1 MIQRFFK
8 NLRKFNESSVILG
21 RWSRTEKSLND
32 LKVDHANVDH
42 CGICYLSENNKNK
55 ANVALTLK
63 NSKNNTI
70 YPELVNISIA
80 KPTKQS

>member
-21 RWSRTEKSLND
+21 RWSRTEKSVND

-42 CGICYLSENNKNK
+42 CGICYLSENHTNK
-55 ANVALTLK
+55 AK

-80 KPTKQS
+80 KPSKHS